1 MKKKK
6 GMKRVFVLF
15 LALTMSLSF
24 FQITSFAD
32 EGSVADDPIKE
43 EVLQPEETEEITSSD
58 QTTTSAGS
66 NDETTAAVSDETTDE
81 TGGAT
86 GGETP
91 DEPSDDNT
99 SDDSTTDEST
109 GNACRIGE
117 NEYASLGEALDNAE
131 AGAEIVLLKDVTEN
145 IVLSKAVTVDLN
157 EKTLNG
163 DGTDSVVKIRA
174 AGVVLKNGTITGGNA
189 TSGGGI
195 NVSASGTDAIQ
206 LQNLTISGNTATNG
220 GGINLNC
227 GTLEI
232 SGCMLT
238 GNTATNSGGGIY
250 QATGGTDQGSRCVL
264 TDSEI
269 TGNTANTGGGLG
281 MGAANYVTK
290 GSIAEFIMESGAIIQ
305 NQSTTSLTG
314 YGGGGVYLQGNGS
327 RFTMN
332 GGSITNN
339 TTTQNGGGIYSAN
352 WRGVT
357 LNGGQVSNNQAGAL
371 GGGVYIKNVNVTS
384 NPLDE
389 EVLTVASGVEICGNS
404 AGTNGGGIAISGA
417 VTTNVAAGAAL
428 YNNTA
433 VSMGDDVYQG
443 DSGGALTLP
452 QTSQMS
458 GKLRLASDGYGITG
472 WYYDGYEN
480 SSTRYRWGEAISKLV
495 VDYDENGKA
504 TGYHYEDGG
513 TYYKTFAAG
522 TAFTGTIALK
532 AAHEPIVPIE
542 GDSED
547 WTISKSKTATNL
559 DSNFLSQVTLSLP
572 SAEEAL
578 TTDVVFV
585 LDKSTSASVE
595 EQILN
600 MLSDLKAEAEKKD
613 AKVNVGVVIFNKEAN
628 RVCELTD
635 LATGYDTIEAAI
647 KTEITSGTNL
657 HAGLLAGKAMLDA
670 DTETAASRK
679 YLITVSDGITYMFG
693 EEPTAVAWTFKADSV
708 LNWAGPDNWE
718 SKYGTN
724 AAPTEG
730 WAAWLSTIAS
740 QIQSDAE
747 QYNYPYGGTVGK
759 STPVEEQDSHANS
772 VDTALYKSYEAYQS
786 AKAAGYHCYVATAV
800 LNKGS
805 QYTWGLSFM
814 NYLANG
820 DEVDFTSIEKE
831 ILYLL
836 DAGSKITDKIGKTND
851 YDFDMVNLQDMIL
864 KVGDTEYKAVGTDD
878 ENVYTF
884 GAADENG
891 VYPYVVTYHPET
903 DDNDEYFDWE
913 INVPVSNLERVQLT
927 YTVKLMNPKSEPG
940 TYGEYDFDGSQN
952 KAGLYT
958 NNEAILYPV
967 DSNGD
972 NGLPEKFNKPTVSYT
987 VSEPYVPPTP
997 PVYTTSATVQKVW
1010 KLDDGGTA
1018 AASVQIELLRNGEH
1032 YDTQILSAA
1041 NGWKYTWTSLPLGY
1055 TWMVKEVNAPEG
1067 FTTSISSVGNYFTVT
1082 NDDVAATPIVP
1093 DDPDDPNKP
1102 DQPDNPDNPANPD
1115 QPTNPGTVTEPE
1127 GQGPEQPTNPDQPKT
1142 GDESQLALY
1151 LFGLLGAAG
1160 TMCIM
1165 IRRRRTEK

>member
-32 EGSVADDPIKE
+32 EGSVADDPTKE
-43 EVLQPEETEEITSSD
+43 EVLQLEETEEITLSD

-81 TGGAT
+81 TNGST

-91 DEPSDDNT
+91 DETSDDNT
-99 SDDSTTDEST
+99 PDDSTTDEST
-109 GNACRIGE
+109 GSVCRIGE
-117 NEYASLGEALDNAE
+117 IEYASLGEALDKAE
-131 AGAEIVLLKDVTEN
+131 AGAEIVLLKDVTGN
-145 IVLSKAVTVDLN
+145 IVLSNAVTVDLN
-157 EKTLNG
+157 GKTLAG

-174 AGVVLKNGTITGGNA
+174 AGVVLKNGIVTGGSA

-206 LQNLTISGNTATNG
+206 LQDLTISGNTATNSG
-220 GGINLNC
+220 GGVYLDHGI
-227 GTLEI
+227 LEI
-232 SGCMLT
+232 SGCTLT
-238 GNTATNSGGGIY
+238 GNTADNSGGGVY
-250 QATGGTDQGSRCVL
+250 QATGGTDQSSRCIL
-264 TDSEI
+264 TGSEI
-269 TGNTANTGGGLG
+269 TGNTAKVGGGLG
-281 MGAANYVTK
+281 MGATNYEDNSDTT
-290 GSIAEFIMESGAIIQ
+290 AEFIMESGAISQ
-305 NQSTTSLTG
+305 NNSMSDLSKD
-314 YGGGGVYLQGNGS
+314 GGGGVYLVGNGS

-339 TTTQNGGGIYSAN
+339 TTTQKGGGIYSTN
-352 WRGVT
+352 WHGVT

-371 GGGVYIKNVNVTS
+371 GGGVYIENVNATK
-384 NPLDE
+384 NPSDV
-389 EVLTVASGVEICGNS
+389 EVLTIASGVEICGNS

-433 VSMGDDVYQG
+433 VDLGDDVYQYN
-443 DSGGALTLP
+443 SGGALTLP

-458 GKLRLASDGYGITG
+458 GNLRLASDGYGITG

-480 SSTRYRWGEAISKLV
+480 SSTRYRWGETYSNIILE
-495 VDYDENGKA
+495 YDENGKVD
-504 TGYHYEDGG
+504 GYHKEKS

-595 EQILN
+595 DQILN
-600 MLSDLKAEAEKKD
+600 MLSNLKTEAEAKD
-613 AKVNVGVVIFNKEAN
+613 AKVNVGVVIFNKQADIA
-628 RVCELTD
+628 CGLTD

-647 KTEITSGTNL
+647 KKTITSGTNL

-693 EEPTAVAWTFKADSV
+693 EEPMAVAWTFKADTV

-724 AAPTEG
+724 DAPTD
-730 WAAWLSTIAS
+730 WTAWLSTIAS
-740 QIQSDAE
+740 QIQADAG
-747 QYNYPYGGTVGK
+747 QYNYPYGGTVGA
-759 STPVEEQDSHANS
+759 STPVEEQDRHANS
-772 VDTALYKSYEAYQS
+772 IDTALYKSYETYQS
-786 AKAAGYHCYVATAV
+786 AKAAGYHCYATTATQA
-800 LNKGS
+800 KGD
-805 QYTWGLSFM
+805 QYDWGPSFM

-820 DEVDFTSIEKE
+820 EEVDFTSIEKE

-836 DAGSKITDKIGKTND
+836 DAGSTITDKIGKTND
-851 YDFDMVNLQDMIL
+851 YDFDMVNLQDMTL
-864 KVGDTEYKAVGTDD
+864 KVGAKEYKAVATA

-884 GAADENG
+884 GEAVND
-891 VYPYVVTYHPET
+891 VYPYVVIYHPET
-903 DDNDEYFDWE
+903 ADNNDEYFDWE

-940 TYGEYDFDGSQN
+940 TYGEYDFDGSKN

-972 NGLPEKFNKPTVSYT
+972 KGLPEKFNKPTVSYT

-1082 NDDVAATPIVP
+1082 NDDVEATPIVP
-1093 DDPDDPNKP
+1093 DDPDDPNNP
-1102 DQPDNPDNPANPD
+1102 NQPDNPDNPAKPD

-1127 GQGPEQPTNPDQPKT
+1127 GQGPEQPANPDQPKT

>member
-32 EGSVADDPIKE
+32 EGSVADDPTKE
-43 EVLQPEETEEITSSD
+43 EVLQPEETEEITLSD

-81 TGGAT
+81 TGGSI

-109 GNACRIGE
+109 ENVCRIGE
-117 NEYASLGEALDNAE
+117 IEYASLGEALDNVE

-157 EKTLNG
+157 GKTLNG

-174 AGVVLKNGTITGGNA
+174 AGVVLKNGIVTGGKA

-206 LQNLTISGNTATNG
+206 LQNLTISGNTATNSG

-227 GTLEI
+227 GILEI
-232 SGCMLT
+232 SGCTLA
-238 GNTATNSGGGIY
+238 GNTADNSGGGVY
-250 QATGGTDQGSRCVL
+250 QATSSDQSSRCIL

-269 TGNTANTGGGLG
+269 TGNTAKTGGGLG

-314 YGGGGVYLQGNGS
+314 YGGGGVCLQGNGS

-495 VDYDENGKA
+495 VDYDENGTA
-504 TGYHYEDGG
+504 TGYHYENGG

-600 MLSDLKAEAEKKD
+600 MLSNLKTEAEAKD

-657 HAGLLAGKAMLDA
+657 HAGLLAGKAH
-670 DTETAASRK
+670 
-679 YLITVSDGITYMFG
+679 
-693 EEPTAVAWTFKADSV
+693 
-708 LNWAGPDNWE
+708 AGCGYGNRGKPQIPD
-718 SKYGTN
+718 YG
-724 AAPTEG
+724 
-730 WAAWLSTIAS
+730 
-740 QIQSDAE
+740 QRR
-747 QYNYPYGGTVGK
+747 
-759 STPVEEQDSHANS
+759 HH
-772 VDTALYKSYEAYQS
+772 LY
-786 AKAAGYHCYVATAV
+786 
-800 LNKGS
+800 
-805 QYTWGLSFM
+805 
-814 NYLANG
+814 
-820 DEVDFTSIEKE
+820 
-831 ILYLL
+831 
-836 DAGSKITDKIGKTND
+836 
-851 YDFDMVNLQDMIL
+851 
-864 KVGDTEYKAVGTDD
+864 
-878 ENVYTF
+878 
-884 GAADENG
+884 
-891 VYPYVVTYHPET
+891 
-903 DDNDEYFDWE
+903 
-913 INVPVSNLERVQLT
+913 
-927 YTVKLMNPKSEPG
+927 
-940 TYGEYDFDGSQN
+940 
-952 KAGLYT
+952 
-958 NNEAILYPV
+958 
-967 DSNGD
+967 
-972 NGLPEKFNKPTVSYT
+972 
-987 VSEPYVPPTP
+987 
-997 PVYTTSATVQKVW
+997 VW
-1010 KLDDGGTA
+1010 
-1018 AASVQIELLRNGEH
+1018 
-1032 YDTQILSAA
+1032 
-1041 NGWKYTWTSLPLGY
+1041 
-1055 TWMVKEVNAPEG
+1055 
-1067 FTTSISSVGNYFTVT
+1067 
-1082 NDDVAATPIVP
+1082 
-1093 DDPDDPNKP
+1093 
-1102 DQPDNPDNPANPD
+1102 
-1115 QPTNPGTVTEPE
+1115 
-1127 GQGPEQPTNPDQPKT
+1127 
-1142 GDESQLALY
+1142 
-1151 LFGLLGAAG
+1151 
-1160 TMCIM
+1160 
-1165 IRRRRTEK
+1165 

>member
-32 EGSVADDPIKE
+32 EGSVADDPTKE
-43 EVLQPEETEEITSSD
+43 VVLQPEETEEITPSE

-66 NDETTAAVSDETTDE
+66 NDETAAPAFEETTDE

-109 GNACRIGE
+109 GNACQIGE
-117 NEYASLGEALDNAE
+117 TSYDTLDQAVSEASD
-131 AGAEIVLLKDVTEN
+131 GATIELLKDCTTAGLN
-145 IVLSKAVTVDLN
+145 LSKDLTIDGN
-157 EKTLNG
+157 GNTITFTQHGIALWGKSLTFQNCNVVMNGIGSTPYTAEWNWMAICASKDASLTLERSKMVMNG
-163 DGTDSVVKIRA
+163 SGADNAHAIYFCSNNKLNLTDS
-174 AGVVLKNGTITGGNA
+174 
-189 TSGGGI
+189 
-195 NVSASGTDAIQ
+195 
-206 LQNLTISGNTATNG
+206 
-220 GGINLNC
+220 
-227 GTLEI
+227 TLEI
-232 SGCMLT
+232 SNYQQDALEWDGGDGGYNINLTNSTFISDHNRSGFTGTFYATIDNSKVDVINST
-238 GNTATNSGGGIY
+238 GNGSNGSHFIIKNGSVVNFNNNGSHGLSTGILSIDNSTVHAIGNGANGIHAVGNLTVSNGSEIKISGNQCSISSKWTDPGALYVAGDSSTIDDTCKVEITDNKGSGIYVKRGSFVMGTGTIERNTAEKLGKGGGIY
-250 QATGGTDQGSRCVL
+250 NNGTAVL
-264 TDSEI
+264 NE
-269 TGNTANTGGGLG
+269 
-281 MGAANYVTK
+281 
-290 GSIAEFIMESGAIIQ
+290 
-305 NQSTTSLTG
+305 
-314 YGGGGVYLQGNGS
+314 
-327 RFTMN
+327 
-332 GGSITNN
+332 
-339 TTTQNGGGIYSAN
+339 
-352 WRGVT
+352 
-357 LNGGQVSNNQAGAL
+357 
-371 GGGVYIKNVNVTS
+371 
-384 NPLDE
+384 
-389 EVLTVASGVEICGNS
+389 GVE
-404 AGTNGGGIAISGA
+404 
-417 VTTNVAAGAAL
+417 L
-428 YNNTA
+428 YNNHAATA
-433 VSMGDDVYQG
+433 GDDIYNVE
-443 DSGGALTLP
+443 GASITFG
-452 QTSQMS
+452 TVGSQWS
-458 GKLRLASDGYGITG
+458 LDGAPDCEDRITG
-472 WYYDGYEN
+472 WYLDAD
-480 SSTRYRWGEAISKLV
+480 TARWSAHSKPLHV
-495 VDYDENGKA
+495 EEFNTFTDGKA
-504 TGYHYEDGG
+504 IVEG
-513 TYYKTFAAG
+513 A
-522 TAFTGTIALK
+522 IALK
-532 AAHEPIVPIE
+532 AAHGLIPLEPDDPNLPTW
-542 GDSED
+542 S
-547 WTISKSKTATNL
+547 ISKSKTATNL

-595 EQILN
+595 DQILN
-600 MLSDLKAEAEKKD
+600 MLSNLKTEAEAKD
-613 AKVNVGVVIFNKEAN
+613 AKVNVGVVIFNKQADIA
-628 RVCELTD
+628 CGLTD

-647 KTEITSGTNL
+647 KKTITSGTNL

-693 EEPTAVAWTFKADSV
+693 EEPTAVAWTFKADTV

-724 AAPTEG
+724 DAPTD
-730 WAAWLSTIAS
+730 WTAWLSTIAG
-740 QIQSDAE
+740 QIQADAG
-747 QYNYPYGGTVGK
+747 QYNYPYGGTVGA

-772 VDTALYKSYEAYQS
+772 IDTALYKSYETYQS
-786 AKAAGYHCYVATAV
+786 AKAAGYHCYATTATQA
-800 LNKGS
+800 KGD
-805 QYTWGLSFM
+805 QYDWGPSFM

-820 DEVDFTSIEKE
+820 EEVDFTSIEKE

-836 DAGSKITDKIGKTND
+836 DAGSTITDKIGKTND

-864 KVGDTEYKAVGTDD
+864 KVGETVYNAAAADE

-884 GAADENG
+884 GEAVNG

-972 NGLPEKFNKPTVSYT
+972 KGLPEKFNKPTVSYT

-1018 AASVQIELLRNGEH
+1018 AASVQIELMRNGEH

-1067 FTTSISSVGNYFTVT
+1067 FTTSISSIGNYFTVT

-1093 DDPDDPNKP
+1093 DDPDDPNNP